1 MWICYVAMCSIFL
14 ILQFISLVKNLT
26 HAWLD
31 WKQYSNARESILQ
44 IVRLFLIS
52 VNFII
57 LKYYP
62 EDMNHLAAWI
72 VVCTSVELFIL
83 LGRLPAIGI
92 YIYMSLSVLKTV
104 VLFVI
109 IYSPVL
115 LGFTTAFYTLRH
127 TVGSFEN
134 YFNAFLRV
142 NQ

>member
-1 MWICYVAMCSIFL
+1 MTGTL
-14 ILQFISLVKNLT
+14 I
-26 HAWLD
+26 
-31 WKQYSNARESILQ
+31 
-44 IVRLFLIS
+44 
-52 VNFII
+52 
-57 LKYYP
+57 
-62 EDMNHLAAWI
+62 AAWI

-127 TVGSFEN
+127 TKDSFEN

-142 NQ
+142 RYKNWILFYGGGGVHEKSTLVLIKPI